1 MDAQD
6 RPGTAELLT
15 LTQGAQQVAVSKST
29 IRRWI
34 TRGQLP
40 AVRIGRRRYVRP
52 ADLAT
57 AQAVGQGWLE
67 DARWRRNPRRAG
79 KRLRQLR
86 EAAGLNQQTLAARS
100 GVTHEEISRIEQGQ
114 RTPLR
119 STVRVL
125 AEALGVGPEVFVDRT
140 RLAPVGLGT
149 AEVAARLDV
158 PRDRVEAWLKQGVLE
173 GVKVSGQWRVPAIAV
188 MELAR
193 SGRLR
198 GRSRRLDPRYRG

>member
-15 LTQGAQQVAVSKST
+15 LTQGAQQVGVSKST

-34 TRGQLP
+34 VRGQLP
-40 AVRIGRRRYVRP
+40 AVRIGRRHYVRP

-57 AQAVGQGWLE
+57 AQAVGQGQLE
-67 DARWRRNPRRAG
+67 DRRWRRNPQRAG

-86 EAAGLNQQTLAARS
+86 EAAGLNQQTLAAAS

-140 RLAPVGLGT
+140 RLAPSGLGT